1 MEVNIQQQK
10 LSNKSCLSRRDTS
23 AEFNQKSLRRSEDQL
38 ANYLNYLIIPIISK
52 SIHRSRNFF
61 LPKMFTSAR
70 RIFWMLFQVST
81 ALTSNVTSA
90 TSLKIIGQLRAD
102 YWRKNLN
109 FSRNKLYTFVLT
121 YPPNLNTVG
130 RTQQQ
135 ISPKTYC
142 PQRTYPPAYV
152 LSLGS
157 HY

>member
-1 MEVNIQQQK
+1 
-10 LSNKSCLSRRDTS
+10 
-23 AEFNQKSLRRSEDQL
+23 
-38 ANYLNYLIIPIISK
+38 
-52 SIHRSRNFF
+52 
-61 LPKMFTSAR
+61 MFTSAR

-152 LSLGS
+152 LSLEEVSFICTYLATGLNWNHTTFTNVIFLIYCTIYQKIKYTFEKVS
-157 HY
+157 TPLREDRILRTYLKSM